1 MLRAKEKQI
10 VMLMYS
16 KPGNT
21 ADGDDDSIEENVV
34 IDALPRCKQY
44 FETSGSEIILTLP
57 VDPHLPNI
65 VYIKTPVAKAIPAD
79 ATVSDFRIFEFHS
92 FLCSFRVYQISSAY
106 GHTIGSYVV
115 DPATPS
121 PNPAVGTKLESSTPL
136 LMSTLRI
143 KIDVTGATE
152 VKISG
157 LGQHGQ
163 HFCGNRDF
171 YPVRQPL

>member
-92 FLCSFRVYQISSAY
+92 FLCSFRVSISDFLGIWSHCWFLCCGPCHSFTQPHS
-106 GHTIGSYVV
+106 GHQAGVQHSTV
-115 DPATPS
+115 DVDS
-121 PNPAVGTKLESSTPL
+121 E
-136 LMSTLRI
+136 
-143 KIDVTGATE
+143 D
-152 VKISG
+152 
-157 LGQHGQ
+157 Q
-163 HFCGNRDF
+163 D
-171 YPVRQPL
+171 